1 MLQLR
6 CPTDDAVLVLGVA
19 DTRGILLFPTTSAE
33 VPGIVFRPVSLQPM
47 NLQIIAK
54 ANSILATNLTGRE
67 IDICQDYSD
76 RVVLEGNVEACL
88 YLAIVRNLPNLISSD
103 WLNFPDQL
111 RKMPK
116 GRNRLAYL
124 RAWQVMTGSLALKT
138 KAIET
143 DDLNNL

>member
-6 CPTDDAVLVLGVA
+6 CPTDNAVLVLGVA
-19 DTRGILLFPTTSAE
+19 DSRGILLFPTTSEE
-33 VPGIVFRPVSLQPM
+33 VPGLVFTPESLQPM

-54 ANSILATNLTGRE
+54 ANLHLGTDLSGRE

-76 RVVLEGNVEACL
+76 RVVLGDGIEACL
-88 YLAIVRNLPNLISSD
+88 YLAIIRNHPDLISSD

-124 RAWQVMTGSLALKT
+124 RAWQVMTGSLALNT
-138 KAIET
+138 KVIET
-143 DDLNNL
+143 DDLYNL